1 MRVRIV
7 CAVALFA
14 LFLFPFCGRAAEL
27 KAIEPLLS
35 PSTRLM
41 VFSPHPDDET
51 LGAGGL
57 MQRVLE
63 AGGKVKVVFMT
74 SGDGYLEGVEL
85 EDHTAHPTASEYD
98 KYGQIR
104 RHEALR
110 ALATLGVKPHN
121 VIFLGF
127 PDGGLSDLLLKTCVH
142 KDPYRSPF
150 TLKNRPPKF
159 ELILPRTD
167 YCAHDL
173 SGEIERVIFR
183 FRPTLVVTTGPQDL
197 HPDHKTTYHF
207 VKEALNRLGRKFPR
221 LKPVFLTFVI
231 HFDGW
236 PVNQEASSGARLDP
250 PEGFPVPPTKWITFN
265 LKPAEVNGKRE
276 AIEKY
281 HSQMKLLNR
290 FMLCF
295 AKSDELFL
303 QDPDSPA
310 QGGAPLRLSK
320 KEPGLGSDASKP
332 APGRNQF

>member
-1 MRVRIV
+1 MKIL

-14 LFLFPFCGRAAEL
+14 LFLFAACTQAAEL
-27 KAIEPLLS
+27 TAIEPLLS

-57 MQRVLE
+57 IQRVLE

-74 SGDGYLEGVEL
+74 NGDGYLEGVEL
-85 EDHTAHPTASEYD
+85 EDHTSHPTASEYD
-98 KYGQIR
+98 RYGQIR
-104 RHEALR
+104 RHEAER
-110 ALATLGVKPHN
+110 ALATLGVKAHN

-127 PDGGLSDLLLKTCVH
+127 PDGGLSDLRLKSCVH
-142 KDPYRSPF
+142 GDPYRSPF
-150 TLKNRPPKF
+150 TQKNRPPRF

-167 YCAHDL
+167 YCAQDL
-173 SGEIERVIFR
+173 ASEIERVILR

-197 HPDHKTTYHF
+197 HPDHKTTYYF
-207 VKEALNRLGRKFPR
+207 VKDALSRLGRKFPL

-250 PEGFPVPPTKWITFN
+250 PEGFPVPRTKWITFN
-265 LKPAEVNGKRE
+265 LKPAEVNRKRE

-281 HSQMKLLNR
+281 HSQMLLLNR

-303 QDPDSPA
+303 LDPGSSA
-310 QGGAPLRLSK
+310 GERLQLSK
-320 KEPGLGSDASKP
+320 SALHRGSDASKQALGP
-332 APGRNQF
+332 NRF